1 MQKNAIAALSVVLLG
16 LSIPLAAQ
24 YTGTSLGGTVTDSTG
39 AAVPDAKIAAS
50 NTDTG
55 FRETTTTNPRGSFL
69 FSRLPVGPYELRVE
83 KAGFAA
89 YVQSGITLA
98 VDQPANLTIS
108 LQVGQISNQVTVTA
122 EAELVDTRTG
132 TGSQVIS
139 QVPIVELPLNGRRP
153 ERLMYLAPGTVDA
166 GRNSCKICGQGG
178 VYPGEE
184 TPSVNGANIPGSV
197 GGQVNF
203 QMDGADHNDTYL
215 NTSQPFP
222 NPDAVREFSL
232 LTSNFSAEYGN
243 AGGGVVN
250 IVTRSGTNDIHG
262 SLFEFVRNGDFN
274 ARQFFAIA
282 PDFLKRNQF
291 GGSAGGP
298 IKKNKIFYFGTYQGT
313 RVRNAPSGIVSFVPT
328 AAQRAGDFSGSAAL
342 KDPVSGQ
349 PLPNNQIPA
358 SRLSPVSQYFLSH
371 IPLPNGPAG
380 QLTYPGAPVRQA
392 DDQFMIKLD
401 HVMNKQ
407 QISGHYFYSNFN
419 APVTPVASNVLASP
433 NSGNHVKVQSVALNH
448 TFTYS
453 PTFLFN
459 TNFGYNQ
466 QTGGSLSSA
475 PFSFHDAG
483 SAILGPQDSPI
494 KAPPEISLSVSSAFS
509 VSTNHLG
516 QFDRGDYTIR
526 EVVSRIIGAHEL
538 KFGGEI
544 VRLYNQLNNTFQM
557 AGNFTFSGQLS
568 GLQLADFVFGQASA
582 FTQGGGEFKNLK
594 GTKWGFFV
602 QDDWKATSRLTVNAG
617 LRWDPYFPYYDRD
630 GRVVCFAPTSGLK
643 SVRYPGA
650 LLGFLYG
657 GDPGCP
663 TAGTDNNI
671 WNFEPRVGFA
681 YRVTKDGKTSLRGG
695 AGIYYTPIGTSGYFN
710 GPSDTAPFA
719 STFTLNGVSFQDPY
733 GSKGLANPF
742 PTSFGPTIQP
752 SNFVFAPLQAIVNYF
767 PRKYRIPGLYTWS
780 LRLERQIASG
790 WVATAAYVGNKGSNN
805 DLTLQQNPAVYY
817 AGAGVSTVNNTQQ
830 RRIYP
835 TVGPVSYAFPGGNSQ
850 YEGLQLAV
858 EKRFANN
865 LTVIANYTRSKNTD
879 NQSTTNPF
887 TTRYEHALSAFDVPN
902 NLKISGIYMLPG
914 PKKGL
919 ASKILGGWELDGIL
933 TRQSGFP
940 FSVTSGVDNSFSG
953 VNGDRADYLGGGSA
967 QLSYSR
973 SHGEEVLQWF
983 DTSKFTANALGTFGN
998 SGRDILR
1005 GPRFFNTDMGLLKN
1019 TKVRERM
1026 SLQFRAEFFDIFNNV
1041 NFQPPN
1047 SNVSSS
1053 AKGRITSVVVDNFGL
1068 PNSERI
1074 IQLGMK
1080 LVF

>member
-1 MQKNAIAALSVVLLG
+1 MALLCLA
-16 LSIPLAAQ
+16 LPLAAQ
-24 YTGTSLGGTVTDSTG
+24 YTGTSLSGTVTDSSG
-39 AAVPDAKIAAS
+39 AGVPDAKITAA
-50 NTDTG
+50 NANTG
-55 FRETTTTNPRGSFL
+55 FNESTTTDSRGSFL
-69 FSRLPVGPYELRVE
+69 FPRLPVGPYQVRVE
-83 KAGFAA
+83 KPGFATYA
-89 YVQSGITLA
+89 QSGITLT
-98 VDQPANLTIS
+98 VDQPANLTVA
-108 LQVGQISNQVTVTA
+108 LQVGQVSNQVTVTG

-132 TGSQVIS
+132 TGSQVVNE
-139 QVPIVELPLNGRRP
+139 VPIVELPLNGRRP
-153 ERLMYLAPGTVDA
+153 ERLLYLAPGTVDA

-222 NPDAVREFSL
+222 NPDAVQEFSL

-250 IVTRSGTNDIHG
+250 IVTRSGTNDMHG
-262 SLFEFVRNGDFN
+262 TLFEFVRNGDFN

-291 GGSAGGP
+291 GGSTGGP
-298 IKKNKIFYFGTYQGT
+298 IKKNKLFYFGTYQGT
-313 RVRNAPSGIVSFVPT
+313 RVRNAPSGIVAFVPT
-328 AAQRAGDFSGSAAL
+328 AAQRAGDFSGSRQL
-342 KDPVSGQ
+342 VDSLSGQ

-358 SRLSPVSQYFLSH
+358 NRLSPVSQYFLNH

-380 QLTYPGAPVRQA
+380 QLIFQGAPVKQT

-401 HVMNKQ
+401 YVMHKQ
-407 QISGHYFYSNFN
+407 QLTGHYFYTNFN
-419 APVTPVASNVLASP
+419 APVTPVTSNVLASP
-433 NSGNHVKVQSVALNH
+433 NSGNNVKVQSVALNH
-448 TFTYS
+448 TFTLS

-459 TNFGYNQ
+459 TTFGYNQ

-483 SAILGPQDSPI
+483 SSILGPPESPI
-494 KAPPEISLSVSSAFS
+494 KAPPELSLSVSGAFS
-509 VSTNHLG
+509 VGTNHYG
-516 QFDRGDYTIR
+516 EFDRGDYTIR
-526 EVVSRIIGAHEL
+526 EVVSKIIGPHEL
-538 KFGGEI
+538 RFGGEI
-544 VRLYNQLNNTFQM
+544 VRLYNQLNNTYQM
-557 AGNFTFSGQLS
+557 AGNFTFSGQLT
-568 GLQLADFVFGQASA
+568 GLQLADFMFGQASA

-602 QDDWKATSRLTVNAG
+602 QDDWKATQRLTVNAG

-643 SVRYPGA
+643 SVRYPNA
-650 LLGFLYG
+650 PLGFLYG

-663 TAGTDNNI
+663 TAGTDANVANI
-671 WNFEPRVGFA
+671 EPRLGFA
-681 YRVTKDGKTSLRGG
+681 YRLTQDGKTSLRGG
-695 AGIYYTPIGTSGYFN
+695 AGIYYTPIATSGYFN

-719 STFTLNGVSFQDPY
+719 STFTLNSVSFQDPY

-752 SNFVFAPLQAIVNYF
+752 STFVFAPLQSIVNYF
-767 PRKYRIPGLYTWS
+767 PRNYRVPGLYTWS
-780 LRLERQIASG
+780 LRMERQIGSGLMAS
-790 WVATAAYVGNKGSNN
+790 AAYVGNKGSNN
-805 DLTLQQNPAVYY
+805 DLTLQQNPAIYIP
-817 AGAGVSTVNNTQQ
+817 ANSTVANTQT

-850 YEGLQLAV
+850 YQALQLAV
-858 EKRFANN
+858 EKRFSRT

-887 TTRYEHALSAFDVPN
+887 TTANEHALSVFDVPN
-902 NLKISGIYMLPG
+902 NLKISAVYMLPG
-914 PKKGL
+914 PKTGL
-919 ASKILGGWELDGIL
+919 AGKILGGWELDAIL

-940 FSVTSGVDNSFSG
+940 FSVSSGVDNSSSG
-953 VNGDRADYLGGGSA
+953 VNSDRADYKGGGSA

-973 SHGEEVLQWF
+973 SHGQEVAQWY
-983 DTSKFTANALGTFGN
+983 DISKFTVDALGTFGN
-998 SGRDILR
+998 SGRNILR

-1019 TKVRERM
+1019 TKIKERTNI
-1026 SLQFRAEFFDIFNNV
+1026 QFRAEFFDIFNNV

-1047 SNVSSS
+1047 STITSPAV
-1053 AKGRITSVVVDNFGL
+1053 GRITSVVVDNFGL

-1074 IQLGMK
+1074 IQLGLK